1 MSSHVGAKSGGLLHI
16 EAPGD
21 VTDRYYGVFGPYLN
35 LGKGRYRAELK
46 LSVSEPYPTGVVFD
60 ICCEAGRV
68 QPYSQA
74 CAPADFE
81 AGVVCG
87 EFSLSRRVTDLEVR
101 LNVPGGFVGTVEPE
115 LCAFAGA
122 CLKAE
127 A

>member
-1 MSSHVGAKSGGLLHI
+1 VIIVAAGDARMSSHVGAKSGGLLHI

-81 AGVVCG
+81 AGVVAVSSHFPG
-87 EFSLSRRVTDLEVR
+87 ASRT
-101 LNVPGGFVGTVEPE
+101 
-115 LCAFAGA
+115 
-122 CLKAE
+122 LKYG
-127 A
+127 